1 MYNPSL
7 ATHLVCLSMRRH
19 FDFDLLTPG
28 LGRPQRM
35 AVTALSAAAEPSL
48 GLLLCLQL
56 FSRARQCDTLLPCG
70 NIPGGL

>member
-7 ATHLVCLSMRRH
+7 ATHLVCLSIRRH

-35 AVTALSAAAEPSL
+35 AVTALSAAA
-48 GLLLCLQL
+48 
-56 FSRARQCDTLLPCG
+56 
-70 NIPGGL
+70 